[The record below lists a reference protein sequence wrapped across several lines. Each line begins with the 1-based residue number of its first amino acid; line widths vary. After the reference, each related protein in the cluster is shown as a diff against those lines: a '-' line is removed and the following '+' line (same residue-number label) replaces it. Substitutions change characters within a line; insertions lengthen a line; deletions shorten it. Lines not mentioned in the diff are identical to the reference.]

1 MGKQKP
7 GVYHLAIPEQ
17 PAKPSAAETIAS
29 MFATMEEVSFG
40 RDIAPVL
47 FEEFAFQSLDMRL
60 CVAASGEVERAID
73 IARWAGNTMKC
84 VPQFAPGVN
93 GTMEVCDII
102 YKRAGWL

>member
-1 MGKQKP
+1 MEKP
-7 GVYHLAIPEQ
+7 KFLTIPVPEP
-17 PAKPSAAETIAS
+17 PAEPGAAETIAS

-47 FEEFAFQSLDMRL
+47 FKEFAFQTLDMRL
-60 CVAASGEVERAID
+60 CAAASEEIEKAID

-84 VPQFAPGVN
+84 VPQFEPRIN

>member
-1 MGKQKP
+1 
-7 GVYHLAIPEQ
+7 
-17 PAKPSAAETIAS
+17 
-29 MFATMEEVSFG
+29 MFMEREEVSFA
-40 RDIAPVL
+40 RDIAPII

-73 IARWAGNTMKC
+73 IAMINGHTVKC
-84 VPQFAPGVN
+84 IPQFEPRIN

>member
-1 MGKQKP
+1 MEKP
-7 GVYHLAIPEQ
+7 KFLTIPVPE
-17 PAKPSAAETIAS
+17 PPTIHGAAETIAA
-29 MFATMEEVSFG
+29 MFATMEEISFA

-60 CVAASGEVERAID
+60 CAAASAEVERGID
-73 IARWAGNTMKC
+73 IARINGHTVKC
-84 VPQFAPGVN
+84 VPQFEPRIN